1 VSPVS
6 ASHSKAV
13 YDALEACGVRIV
25 SALPETWLV
34 HLSGWRRTIGDD
46 AGPFGEGGRGAQLYR
61 IPLPMLIILVTRS
74 DGTPLPGS

>member
-1 VSPVS
+1 MSPVS

-13 YDALEACGVRIV
+13 YDALKACGVRIV

-46 AGPFGEGGRGAQLYR
+46 AA
-61 IPLPMLIILVTRS
+61 
-74 DGTPLPGS
+74 